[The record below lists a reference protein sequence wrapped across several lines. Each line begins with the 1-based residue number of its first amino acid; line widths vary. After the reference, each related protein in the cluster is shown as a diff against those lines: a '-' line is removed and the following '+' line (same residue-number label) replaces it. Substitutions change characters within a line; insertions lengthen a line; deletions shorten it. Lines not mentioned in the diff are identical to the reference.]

1 MPLRKQIFATNEVY
15 HVINR
20 GVASSP
26 IFNVEKDYKRFLD
39 LINYYR
45 FSNVYLSFSH
55 YLDLST
61 NLRGDYFAKLKKESQ
76 QRVEIYAY
84 CLMPNHF
91 HFLVK
96 QLQDGGV
103 KSTFARVQNAFA
115 KYINLK
121 NKRSGPLFQS
131 RFKAKRIE
139 KDEILLHVYMYQG
152 IFT

>member
-1 MPLRKQIFATNEVY
+1 MPVRKQILVTNEVY

-20 GVASSP
+20 GVASLP
-26 IFNVEKDYKRFLD
+26 IFNGEKDYKRFLN
-39 LINYYR
+39 LVNYYR
-45 FSNVYLSFSH
+45 FSNAHLSFSA
-55 YLDLST
+55 YLSLATDL
-61 NLRGDYFAKLKKESQ
+61 RVDYLTKLKKESQ
-76 QRVEIYAY
+76 QSVEIFAY

-96 QLQDGGV
+96 QLLDKGV